1 MALRRQHRNEESP
14 KIAMRWLGFNFIFEI
29 MWRCMEMQCPGDRS
43 EKRHL
48 IVSHR
53 SVVQSNWQ
61 GEALGFMT
69 DTKPDPAART
79 SRKPV
84 QPGFRISGHDK
95 LTLMH
100 LDARWFK
107 RCRKANLPSQRW
119 ALCFADTH
127 FNSSLYGSICARL
140 TFVSFRFQIH
150 FSNSEKICEILLL
163 CWCTDAQFFKTLSW
177 CKALILTCGT
187 RTAEKIQRFGLFHSF
202 ILLHG
207 LFYLEADQRGGPAR
221 FKHSQWEC
229 LVAWALRWKRLRW
242 PGVWREAPGLAS
254 RSLIIL
260 IGQPRHE
267 KQADCAETNWKLTR
281 PTPRKMFYH
290 VIPIWIELAF
300 DKD

>member
-1 MALRRQHRNEESP
+1 MKRAPRLQCDDSVSILYLKLCEDAWKCNV
-14 KIAMRWLGFNFIFEI
+14 LGTDQRKDISSFLIVQSFSLIGRARHWVSWQTQNRIPLPGPQGSQCSQVFGSRDMTNWPWCILMPGGSRDAEKPTFQANVGRCVLLTPTSI
-29 MWRCMEMQCPGDRS
+29 PVCMEVFVQDSRLSPFVFRS
-43 EKRHL
+43 
-48 IVSHR
+48 
-53 SVVQSNWQ
+53 
-61 GEALGFMT
+61 
-69 DTKPDPAART
+69 
-79 SRKPV
+79 
-84 QPGFRISGHDK
+84 IS
-95 LTLMH
+95 
-100 LDARWFK
+100 AI
-107 RCRKANLPSQRW
+107 QRRFVRFYY
-119 ALCFADTH
+119 CADM
-127 FNSSLYGSICARL
+127 
-140 TFVSFRFQIH
+140 
-150 FSNSEKICEILLL
+150 

>member
-1 MALRRQHRNEESP
+1 
-14 KIAMRWLGFNFIFEI
+14 
-29 MWRCMEMQCPGDRS
+29 MQCPGDRS

-127 FNSSLYGSICARL
+127 LNACLCGSSCARV

-150 FSNSEKICEILLL
+150 F
-163 CWCTDAQFFKTLSW
+163 A
-177 CKALILTCGT
+177 
-187 RTAEKIQRFGLFHSF
+187 IQRRFVRFYYYSDVLMHS
-202 ILLHG
+202 
-207 LFYLEADQRGGPAR
+207 
-221 FKHSQWEC
+221 S
-229 LVAWALRWKRLRW
+229 LRL
-242 PGVWREAPGLAS
+242 
-254 RSLIIL
+254 
-260 IGQPRHE
+260 
-267 KQADCAETNWKLTR
+267 
-281 PTPRKMFYH
+281 
-290 VIPIWIELAF
+290 
-300 DKD
+300 